1 VIDGMSGRLIPS
13 SYSKEETAYL
23 SAYDAAMEDRI
34 ITSEERRLLKTL
46 ARTYEI
52 TDERVAVLE
61 QEYDS
66 MLEVLE
72 EE

>member
-1 VIDGMSGRLIPS
+1 M
-13 SYSKEETAYL
+13 AYL

-52 TDERVAVLE
+52 SDERVGVLE

-66 MLEVLE
+66 MLEE
-72 EE
+72 E